1 MSCEELY
8 VRHIENGIRAIR
20 MGNKSPKDANVGL
33 HLNKLKLVN
42 LGLYEDLLQ
51 KYSNVVK
58 DYKKKM
64 LKN

>member
-20 MGNKSPKDANVGL
+20 MGKKSPKDANVGL

-58 DYKKKM
+58 DYKKRC
-64 LKN
+64 

>member
-8 VRHIENGIRAIR
+8 IIRIENGIRAIR
-20 MGNKSPKDANVGL
+20 MGTKNPKEANVGL

-42 LGLYEDLLQ
+42 LGLYEDFLQ

-58 DYKKKM
+58 DYKKRC
-64 LKN
+64 

>member
-20 MGNKSPKDANVGL
+20 MGTKNPKDANVGL

-42 LGLYEDLLQ
+42 LGLYEDLLE
-51 KYSNVVK
+51 KYSNVLK
-58 DYKKKM
+58 DYKKRC
-64 LKN
+64 

>member
-8 VRHIENGIRAIR
+8 VKHIENGIRAIR
-20 MGNKSPKDANVGL
+20 MGNKNPKEANVGI

-42 LGLYEDLLQ
+42 LGLYEDLLL

-58 DYKKKM
+58 DYQKRR
-64 LKN
+64 